1 MRNTE
6 QQRISL
12 KLAGFEMLSLC
23 KLQLEKAL
31 EAFINH
37 DEDLAEEVIYMETH
51 VNALDLKI
59 ERDCENFFALH
70 NPVAKDLRFTM
81 SILKMTS
88 ELERIADHAFNISKY
103 VAEEEKKIEPFLMDL
118 LEIKKMSDTIDYM
131 MDYIAVAYEEK
142 DVKIARKVFKK
153 DKILDKI
160 NKKSFKII
168 EVEVKKDTNL
178 IQHSLI
184 LFSVVKKLERV
195 GDLIKNIAEEI
206 IFYVDA
212 EVLKHK
218 NKKEV
223 LKND

>member
-1 MRNTE
+1 MTNTE
-6 QQRISL
+6 QHRVSL
-12 KLAGFEMLSLC
+12 KLAGFEMLTLC

-31 EAFINH
+31 EAFTNH

-59 ERDCENFFALH
+59 EKDCENFFALH

-81 SILKMTS
+81 TILKMTS
-88 ELERIADHAFNISKY
+88 ELERIGDHAFRISKY
-103 VAEEEKKIEPFLMDL
+103 IVDDEYKIEPHLLEL
-118 LEIKKMSDTIDYM
+118 LEIEKMNDTIDTM
-131 MDYIAVAYEEK
+131 MDYIIIAYEEK

-160 NKKSFKII
+160 NLRSFKILEAEI
-168 EVEVKKDTNL
+168 KKDNSL
-178 IQHSLI
+178 IQQSLV

-218 NKKEV
+218 KYKQKK
-223 LKND
+223 